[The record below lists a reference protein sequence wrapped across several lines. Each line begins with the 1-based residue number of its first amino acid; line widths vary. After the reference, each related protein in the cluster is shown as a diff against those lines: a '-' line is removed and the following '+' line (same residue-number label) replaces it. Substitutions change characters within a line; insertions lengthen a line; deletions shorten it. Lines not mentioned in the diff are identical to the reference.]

1 MKKINIILSAAMLM
15 LAGSITTSCS
25 DFLDKEYDA
34 SLSSD
39 KVFSDEAQTRGF
51 LANIYTNLPDGF
63 APYADDQFTG
73 ASRDCMTDN
82 ATTSWGL
89 HYYPKVATD
98 TYTAADH
105 PLLGFWNTDL

>member
-39 KVFSDEAQTRGF
+39 KVFSDEADRK
-51 LANIYTNLPDGF
+51 
-63 APYADDQFTG
+63 
-73 ASRDCMTDN
+73 S
-82 ATTSWGL
+82 
-89 HYYPKVATD
+89 VV
-98 TYTAADH
+98 
-105 PLLGFWNTDL
+105 